1 MPRQKI
7 TPAGPMLWQGRGQA
21 SPSGPPTPRAGTEM
35 AAGLARAL
43 LHPGQGLLPPS
54 ASPSPHRPSHPRPS
68 PVTQPSDAHSSA
80 PAGARVTGCGL
91 QPPSPGSRQAHS
103 TWQPG
108 EGRGS
113 EAQPISSRPTSSVT
127 PATPSFF
134 ISKRGAAITST
145 ASICLQGG
153 WGQGSGSR
161 GSRQGGGRARGWG
174 WGW

>member
-7 TPAGPMLWQGRGQA
+7 TPAGPAALAGPWPGL
-21 SPSGPPTPRAGTEM
+21 SIWTPNPSGWHRDGGRAG
-35 AAGLARAL
+35 
-43 LHPGQGLLPPS
+43 PS
-54 ASPSPHRPSHPRPS
+54 ASSSGPGPASSLRIPQPPQAFSPP
-68 PVTQPSDAHSSA
+68 TQPSDAHSSA